1 MANKACLHTVD
12 ALLRLLCNNDKPFGS
27 KSFIGVGDFHQVALV
42 VRGGGLSAT
51 IDASVRTS
59 NLWPK
64 FTMKKLKQPMR
75 NATNLE
81 YYNYVD
87 GISKDVEQSHTI
99 QL

>member
-1 MANKACLHTVD
+1 MANKACLHAVN
-12 ALLRLLCNNDKPFGS
+12 ALLHLLCNTNKPFGS

-42 VRGGGLSAT
+42 VRGGGLSAA
-51 IDASVRTS
+51 INASVQTS
-59 NLWPK
+59 NLWLK
-64 FTMKKLKQPMR
+64 FTMKKLEQPMQ

-87 GISKDVEQSHTI
+87 GIGEDVKQSYTI